1 MIELSVLVVSALRF
15 ALGVADA
22 DRIGASAKVQAAN
35 PINKSRF
42 IKCLLLRSRYRAIA
56 NTSPLGLFHG

>member
-15 ALGVADA
+15 AFGIADA
-22 DRIGASAKVQAAN
+22 AKPGASAKAQAAN

-42 IKCLLLRSRYRAIA
+42 MKCLLLGSRYRG
-56 NTSPLGLFHG
+56 NC